1 MNRSTKLTLAA
12 LATSV
17 LSLAP
22 TLSASAVDTV
32 PSGQRTLGHS
42 VVEPI
47 YDGDHAGVVGFISTP
62 EHTPLVNDQHARA
75 PIYLPVYPAGATV
88 GQLICPHVPVD
99 TCPDHGP
106 TIAALA
112 QSIAPDVYVG
122 GVVGHDHIAKLEGA
136 GTRVSLVPT
145 LVLFTSKPAA
155 NEHLITLAQIEAAVV
170 RGDAVLV
177 SLPPAALHAEQVS
190 TRIWQLATPMH

>member
-12 LATSV
+12 LATSL
-17 LSLAP
+17 LSLGP
-22 TLSASAVDTV
+22 TIGASAVDAV

-42 VVEPI
+42 VVEPV
-47 YDGDHAGVVGFISTP
+47 YDGDHAGAVRFISTP
-62 EHTPLVNDQHARA
+62 QHAPVVNDDHARA

-112 QSIAPDVYVG
+112 QSIAPDVYAG
-122 GVVGHDHIAKLEGA
+122 GVVGHDHIAKLQGP
-136 GTRVSLVPT
+136 GTRVTLVPT
-145 LVLFTSKPAA
+145 LVLFTSKLAA
-155 NEHLITLAQIEAAVV
+155 NEHLITLAQIDEAVA

-190 TRIWQLATPMH
+190 SRVWQLATPVP